1 MDVKCSLLG
10 CDLFLAQLIEAG
22 ADIYERIPD
31 GRSAVD
37 LCDDPDI
44 RTFMVE
50 FREQCIRNKER
61 AAAAAAAAAIVA
73 AQERLKSNPSNSLIH
88 RPPIGIN
95 SILNSSAPRT
105 GALYESRSSISSP
118 YGSGSSLNRTSSLR
132 RASLRDREKAKKL
145 NESFLD
151 VLQAKDKIQEDY
163 DETGTN
169 VVLTSGINSSKPNNR
184 DERSTSSTTTT
195 ESTIREPVHP
205 TTITSMK
212 TSNDPPIIEVT
223 LPPLKAPPPLPPP
236 PIPTTADTLS
246 EVKRRREE
254 RRRGIAGPL
263 PSTTLSSPPPPLPPP
278 ITSPPLPS
286 TTDMNHNHNNNT
298 KMSNGNH
305 RTIIHDP
312 MPDYSAKKFIEIHG
326 HLQDDQRKKRICCTI
341 F

>member
-1 MDVKCSLLG
+1 M
-10 CDLFLAQLIEAG
+10 IEAG

-44 RTFMVE
+44 RTFMVD
-50 FREQCIRNKER
+50 FREQCLRNQER
-61 AAAAAAAAAIVA
+61 AAAAAAAAAVVA
-73 AQERLKSNPSNSLIH
+73 AQERLKSNPSNSSTN
-88 RPPIGIN
+88 RPPTGIN
-95 SILNSSAPRT
+95 STLNNSAPRAGT
-105 GALYESRSSISSP
+105 LYESRSSISSP

-151 VLQAKDKIQEDY
+151 VLQAKDKIQEDN
-163 DETGTN
+163 DETGAN
-169 VVLTSGINSSKPNNR
+169 IVLTNGASLSKNHHK
-184 DERSTSSTTTT
+184 DERSTTSTTTT
-195 ESTIREPVHP
+195 DSTIRESVHTP
-205 TTITSMK
+205 TTTASMK
-212 TSNDPPIIEVT
+212 IPSNPPTIEVT

-246 EVKRRREE
+246 DVKRRREE
-254 RRRGIAGPL
+254 RRRGIGGPL
-263 PSTTLSSPPPPLPPP
+263 PSTSLPPPLP

-286 TTDMNHNHNNNT
+286 STTDMNHNNNNNT

-305 RTIIHDP
+305 RTIIDDP

-326 HLQDDQRKKRICCTI
+326 HLQDDPREKRKCCTI

>member
-1 MDVKCSLLG
+1 MKCSLL
-10 CDLFLAQLIEAG
+10 CFDLFLAQLIEAG

-61 AAAAAAAAAIVA
+61 AAAAAAAAAMVV

-88 RPPIGIN
+88 RPPTGIN
-95 SILNSSAPRT
+95 SILNNSAPRT
-105 GALYESRSSISSP
+105 GTLYESRSSISSP

-163 DETGTN
+163 DETGAN
-169 VVLTSGINSSKPNNR
+169 VVLNSGTNSSKPNNR

-195 ESTIREPVHP
+195 ESTIREPVYS
-205 TTITSMK
+205 TTTSMK
-212 TSNDPPIIEVT
+212 TSNNLPIIEVT

-236 PIPTTADTLS
+236 PIPTTADTLI

-263 PSTTLSSPPPPLPPP
+263 PSTTLSPPPPSSSLPPP